1 METKPELTK
10 KFIIGIVLIIISLV
24 LGKLVFIPIIFFPQ
38 SVTWRIS
45 MIIIYAAS
53 WIMMLFGIYLA
64 GKEGYYLAKHKYREY
79 GRRTIEGVGRHSKNA
94 ANMTVDAIRH
104 PVKHSKETIM
114 RIAKRK

>member
-10 KFIIGIVLIIISLV
+10 KFLIGVVLIIISLI

-38 SVTWRIS
+38 SSTWRIS
-45 MIIIYAAS
+45 MIIVYAAS
-53 WIMMLFGIYLA
+53 WMMILFGIYLA

-79 GRRTIEGVGRHSKNA
+79 GRRTIEGVGRHSKTA
-94 ANMTVDAIRH
+94 AHVTVEAFRH

-114 RIAKRK
+114 RITKRK